1 MTYWNPVDHYG
12 VDAFARDL
20 SSAGGSGLI
29 TPDLTPEESG
39 AWPGA
44 ADKYGLDRG
53 FLVPPSSPAERIAAI
68 TRLCRGLVFPARL
81 IGINGTPDPR
91 RGSAAA
97 LGRAT
102 PEP

>member
-39 AWPGA
+39 AWPEA
-44 ADKYGLDRG
+44 ADKDGLDRG
-53 FLVPPSSPAERIAAI
+53 FLVAPRSPAQRIAAI
-68 TRLCRGLVFPARL
+68 TRLCRGFVYAASLMGHTWPPDSL
-81 IGINGTPDPR
+81 NGSGAAPVR
-91 RGSAAA
+91 RS
-97 LGRAT
+97 
-102 PEP
+102 P